1 MNLILTNRFLR
12 VLEMLLKLNPNDRY
26 SDKLKPS
33 TSNLIKGRQR
43 ANWPGFTLI
52 ELLIA
57 MAIVGILAAIAVPL
71 YLDHLDSN
79 DNDTAMQD
87 IRCIESTIEK
97 NWIDDFAFPDTLADI
112 EDCNLTDPWGNPYE
126 YLPVEGAKI
135 GKLRKDH
142 NMVPVNTDYDLYS
155 KGKDGKSATP
165 FTSKNSKDD
174 VVRAKDG
181 AFIGLVRDY

>member
-1 MNLILTNRFLR
+1 MYLNLNS
-12 VLEMLLKLNPNDRY
+12 NDR
-26 SDKLKPS
+26 SFSQFRHSSPS
-33 TSNLIKGRQR
+33 KKKKRQR
-43 ANWPGFTLI
+43 VNWFGFTLI
-52 ELLIA
+52 ELIIA

-79 DNDTAMQD
+79 DNETAMQD

-97 NWIDDFAFPDTLADI
+97 NWIDDFAFPDSLADL

-142 NMVPVNTDYDLYS
+142 NMVPVNSDYDLYS
-155 KGKDGKSATP
+155 KGKDGQSATP
-165 FTSKNSKDD
+165 FTSKNSQDD
-174 VVRAKDG
+174 VVRARDG
-181 AFIGLVRDY
+181 EFVGLVSDY